1 LAKTWIGSEQE
12 APLLQADFVP
22 LRRGV
27 GPSHEGVEKAFLH
40 PHLFPNRGALKPD
53 ALLRFRTSLIAGG
66 VEDQAVAEV
75 PPVLHE
81 LNDGLRKLL
90 FQL

>member
-1 LAKTWIGSEQE
+1 
-12 APLLQADFVP
+12 
-22 LRRGV
+22 
-27 GPSHEGVEKAFLH
+27 
-40 PHLFPNRGALKPD
+40 PHLFPNRGALEPD

-81 LNDGLRKLL
+81 LNDGLREAGALWL
-90 FQL
+90 FGMFRSWKRAH